1 MRTLCVTLLVSFFLL
16 NGCANFGLQSRNEYT
31 VTESIST
38 SFYKVAFCGNAYMR
52 QPEAEKLAIQ
62 RACELTLKKGYTHFV
77 ILEKS
82 DQSEMCMLSDAPRGT
97 YADAPAK
104 VTSGSFASTQ
114 SLTRP
119 NMTLKIQCYA
129 QKDAPKDSIDA
140 QQYLDENFPGLKFK

>member
-1 MRTLCVTLLVSFFLL
+1 MRTLCVALLASFFLL

-31 VTESIST
+31 VTEAIST
-38 SFYKVAFCGNAYMR
+38 SFYKVTFCGNAYMR

-82 DQSEMCMLSDAPRGT
+82 DQSEMCMLSDAPRGA
-97 YADAPAK
+97 YNNAPEK
-104 VTSGSFASTQ
+104 VTSGSFAGTQ

-129 QKDAPKDSIDA
+129 KGQAPKESIDA
-140 QQYLDENFPGLKFK
+140 QQYLNENFPGLKFQ